1 MKIMKKG
8 STKPDRGQF
17 TLTGGG
23 WLEVERVDKVAE
35 LQNIIFFT
43 FCTICIIWYN
53 LVQFCTVTPNQ
64 ITLFSFFNKFYNLT
78 GGIEWISVSFY
89 TDFSAKSR
97 TFCISHWWK
106 AVGWKWC
113 WQNIICQHP
122 LHRKSF
128 QKKKIQ
134 ISRIDSIL
142 KEHIE
147 TACHDDDCSW
157 LQAKAPLRFE
167 FGSLSST
174 QRKL

>member
-1 MKIMKKG
+1 M
-8 STKPDRGQF
+8 
-17 TLTGGG
+17 
-23 WLEVERVDKVAE
+23 
-35 LQNIIFFT
+35 
-43 FCTICIIWYN
+43 YN
-53 LVQFCTVTPNQ
+53 LYNFVQTGTILYCNTQSN
-64 ITLFSFFNKFYNLT
+64 TLFSFFNIFLNLT

-106 AVGWKWC
+106 AVGWKWR

-157 LQAKAPLRFE
+157 LQAKAPLSFE
-167 FGSLSST
+167 WIQTCEYFQSRWILFKHWKPQT
-174 QRKL
+174 